1 MIGKSMRLSTN
12 NSVARLHRLLR
23 ASLDQVNRYCPGRRL
38 LVLAGTTAS
47 LGCLLIYLVPVICVY
62 GQNRDSKVYTPVP
75 LAVPEA
81 AALSTPFSRIAK
93 ELGPAVVNI
102 NTEILPHAMIP
113 GNNGGRAE
121 DNGDDD
127 SGQPGEQ
134 SQQGTQDFFRQFF
147 GSGPRANGPRTEEER
162 ALGSGFIVDPHGYIV
177 TNDHV
182 IDKADR
188 IYVKLTTDPPN
199 DQGHRA
205 TVVGFDKD
213 TDLAVIKIDVPYEL
227 PVVKLGNSD
236 AAQVGDSVEAIG
248 SPFDLSQTVT
258 AGIVSAKNRD
268 IELGPGGQFKH
279 YIQTDAAINPGN
291 SGGPL
296 LNMAGQV
303 IGVNTAYFTQANA
316 YVGIGFALPSN
327 TVVDVYNQLIGPKHE
342 VVRGSIGISYQP
354 RISSAVA
361 AVYDASHGVLISSV
375 TPGMAADK
383 AGLKP
388 NDVIISVDGQPID
401 TGNDLVDNLSARRP
415 GTTVT
420 IGFLR
425 AGTKMTT
432 RCTINDRKEIAQA
445 AEADPLRSKG
455 RDRNP
460 SSGQTKLG
468 VSVADLPD
476 GAPSELH
483 GVIILSV
490 IPGSFADEL
499 DPPVSKGVVIEAV
512 NRTPIRTKAE
522 FDRAVSQLKSGDNV
536 VLQIEYPNGTGQTAL
551 TGATLP

>member
-1 MIGKSMRLSTN
+1 MPRSTN
-12 NSVARLHRLLR
+12 NLVASLIHSMRILPNQLSRYCLRRRLIFAAGMTASVA
-23 ASLDQVNRYCPGRRL
+23 
-38 LVLAGTTAS
+38 
-47 LGCLLIYLVPVICVY
+47 CLLIYLIPVLCVY
-62 GQNRDSKVYTPVP
+62 GQTRKLQAYDPVP

-81 AALSTPFSRIAK
+81 ANLSTPFSRIAK
-93 ELGPAVVNI
+93 EVGPAVVNI
-102 NTEILPHAMIP
+102 NTEILPHATR
-113 GNNGGRAE
+113 GNNGGE
-121 DNGDDD
+121 VEENGGDE
-127 SGQPGEQ
+127 SGQPGDQ
-134 SQQGTQDFFRQFF
+134 SQQGMQDFFRQFF
-147 GSGPRANGPRTEEER
+147 GGDPRANGPRTEEER
-162 ALGSGFIVDPHGYIV
+162 ALGSGFIVDSHGYIV
-177 TNDHV
+177 TNNHV

-213 TDLAVIKIDVPYEL
+213 TDLAVIKIDVPFGL

-303 IGVNTAYFTQANA
+303 VGVNTAYFTQANA

-361 AVYDASHGVLISSV
+361 AMYNASHGVLISIVS
-375 TPGMAADK
+375 PGKAADK

-388 NDVIISVDGQPID
+388 NDVIISIDGQAID
-401 TGNDLVDNLSARRP
+401 NANDLVDNLSARRP
-415 GTTVT
+415 GTMVT

-425 AGTKMTT
+425 GGAKMTT
-432 RCTINDRKEIAQA
+432 RCAIDDRAEIEQA
-445 AEADPLRSKG
+445 AGVDPVRPKG
-455 RDRNP
+455 RDQSPNP
-460 SSGQTKLG
+460 GQTKLG
-468 VSVADLPD
+468 VSVSDLPD
-476 GAPSELH
+476 DAPSELH
-483 GVIILSV
+483 GVVILSV
-490 IPGSFADEL
+490 KPGSFADDL
-499 DPPVSKGVVIEAV
+499 DPPVGKGVVIEAV
-512 NRTPIRTKAE
+512 NRTPIKSRAD
-522 FDRAVSQLKSGDNV
+522 FDRVVGQLKSGDNV
-536 VLQIEYPNGTGQTAL
+536 VLQVTYPNSAGQTAL

>member
-1 MIGKSMRLSTN
+1 MRRLTN
-12 NSVARLHRLLR
+12 NLVAYLHHSFR
-23 ASLDQVNRYCPGRRL
+23 ALPNQLSRYCLRRRL
-38 LVLAGTTAS
+38 LVTAGITAS
-47 LGCLLIYLVPVICVY
+47 IGCLLIYLVPVLCVY
-62 GQNRDSKVYTPVP
+62 GQSRKPQAYDPLP
-75 LAVPEA
+75 LAVPQA
-81 AALSTPFSRIAK
+81 ANLSTPFSRIAK
-93 ELGPAVVNI
+93 EVGPAVVNI
-102 NTEILPHAMIP
+102 NTEILPHAATP
-113 GNNGGRAE
+113 GDNGGQAE

-127 SGQPGEQ
+127 SGQPGDQ
-134 SQQGTQDFFRQFF
+134 SQQGMQDFFRQFF
-147 GSGPRANGPRTEEER
+147 GGGPKANSPRTEAER

-213 TDLAVIKIDVPYEL
+213 TDLAVIKVDVPYEL
-227 PVVKLGNSD
+227 PVVTLGNSD

-268 IELGPGGQFKH
+268 IELGAGGQFKH

-303 IGVNTAYFTQANA
+303 IGVNTAYFTRANA

-342 VVRGSIGISYQP
+342 VVRGSIGIFYQP

-361 AVYDASHGVLISSV
+361 AMYNASHGVLIGTVS
-375 TPGMAADK
+375 PGKAADK

-388 NDVIISVDGQPID
+388 NDVIISIDGQAID
-401 TGNDLVDNLSARRP
+401 TANDLVDNLSARRP
-415 GTTVT
+415 GTMVT

-425 AGTKMTT
+425 AGAKMTT
-432 RCTINDRKEIAQA
+432 RCVIDDRTEIAEA
-445 AEADPLRSKG
+445 AGADPVRSKG
-455 RDRNP
+455 RDQNP
-460 SSGQTKLG
+460 NPGQTKLG
-468 VSVADLPD
+468 VSVSDLPD
-476 GAPSELH
+476 DVPGELH
-483 GVIILSV
+483 GVVILSV
-490 IPGSFADEL
+490 KPGSFADEL
-499 DPPVSKGVVIEAV
+499 DPPVGKGIVIEAV
-512 NRTPIRTKAE
+512 NRTPIRNKAD
-522 FDRAVSQLKSGDNV
+522 FDRVVSQLKSGDNV
-536 VLQIEYPNGTGQTAL
+536 VLQVAYPNGAGQTAL

>member
-1 MIGKSMRLSTN
+1 M
-12 NSVARLHRLLR
+12 
-23 ASLDQVNRYCPGRRL
+23 
-38 LVLAGTTAS
+38 TAFA
-47 LGCLLIYLVPVICVY
+47 GCLLIWLVPVLRVY
-62 GQNRDSKVYTPVP
+62 GQNRKSQAYEPVP
-75 LAVPEA
+75 LAVSEGA
-81 AALSTPFSRIAK
+81 NLSTPFSRIAK
-93 ELGPAVVNI
+93 EVGPAVVNI
-102 NTEILPHAMIP
+102 NTEILPHAATP
-113 GNNGGRAE
+113 GNPGGQAE
-121 DNGDDD
+121 ENGDDD
-127 SGQPGEQ
+127 SGQPGSQ
-134 SQQGTQDFFRQFF
+134 SQQGMQDFFRQFF
-147 GSGPRANGPRTEEER
+147 GGGPKANSPRTEEER

-213 TDLAVIKIDVPYEL
+213 TDLAVIKIDVPHEL

-268 IELGPGGQFKH
+268 IEGGPGGQFKH

-296 LNMAGQV
+296 LNMEGQV

-361 AVYDASHGVLISSV
+361 AMYNASHGVLISAV
-375 TPGMAADK
+375 TPGKAADK

-388 NDVIISVDGQPID
+388 NDVIISVDGQAID

-415 GTTVT
+415 GTMVT

-425 AGTKMTT
+425 AGAKMTT
-432 RCTINDRKEIAQA
+432 RCTIDDRKEIAEA
-445 AEADPLRSKG
+445 AGADPVPPKG
-455 RDRNP
+455 RDQSPNP
-460 SSGQTKLG
+460 GQTKLG
-468 VSVADLPD
+468 VSVSDLPD
-476 GAPSELH
+476 DAPSELH
-483 GVIILSV
+483 GVMILSV
-490 IPGSFADEL
+490 KPGSFADEL
-499 DPPVSKGVVIEAV
+499 DPPVGKGVVIEAV
-512 NRTPIRTKAE
+512 NRTPIRSKAE
-522 FDRAVSQLKSGDNV
+522 FDRLVSQLKSGDNV
-536 VLQIEYPNGTGQTAL
+536 VLQIAYPNGGGQATL
-551 TGATLP
+551 TGALLP

>member
-1 MIGKSMRLSTN
+1 MRRLTN
-12 NSVARLHRLLR
+12 NLVAYLHHSFR
-23 ASLDQVNRYCPGRRL
+23 ALSNQLGRYCLRRRL
-38 LVLAGTTAS
+38 LVIVGITAS
-47 LGCLLIYLVPVICVY
+47 IGCLLIYLAPVLCVY
-62 GQNRDSKVYTPVP
+62 GQNRKPQAYDPVP
-75 LAVPEA
+75 LAVPEVA
-81 AALSTPFSRIAK
+81 NLSTPFSRIAK
-93 ELGPAVVNI
+93 EVGPAVVNI
-102 NTEILPHAMIP
+102 NTEILPHAATP
-113 GNNGGRAE
+113 GDNGGQAE

-127 SGQPGEQ
+127 SGQPSDQ
-134 SQQGTQDFFRQFF
+134 SQQGMQNFFRQFF
-147 GSGPRANGPRTEEER
+147 GGGPKANGPRTEEER

-213 TDLAVIKIDVPYEL
+213 TDLAVIKVDVPYEL

-361 AVYDASHGVLISSV
+361 AMYNASHGVLISTVS
-375 TPGMAADK
+375 PGKAADK

-388 NDVIISVDGQPID
+388 NDVIISIDGQAID
-401 TGNDLVDNLSARRP
+401 TANDLVDNLSARRP
-415 GTTVT
+415 GTMVM

-425 AGTKMTT
+425 AGAKMTT
-432 RCTINDRKEIAQA
+432 RCAIDDRKEIAQA
-445 AEADPLRSKG
+445 AGADPVRSKG
-455 RDRNP
+455 RDQNP
-460 SSGQTKLG
+460 NPGQTKLG
-468 VSVADLPD
+468 VSVSDLPD
-476 GAPSELH
+476 DAPSELQ
-483 GVIILSV
+483 GVVILSV
-490 IPGSFADEL
+490 KPGSFADEL
-499 DPPVSKGVVIEAV
+499 DPPVGKGVVIEAV
-512 NRTPIRTKAE
+512 NRTPIRNKAE
-522 FDRAVSQLKSGDNV
+522 FDRVVSQLKSGDNV
-536 VLQIEYPNGTGQTAL
+536 VLQVAYPNGAGQTAL

>member
-1 MIGKSMRLSTN
+1 MRRLTN
-12 NSVARLHRLLR
+12 YLVAHLHHSFRVLPNQLGSYCLR
-23 ASLDQVNRYCPGRRL
+23 RRL
-38 LVLAGTTAS
+38 LVIAGITTAI
-47 LGCLLIYLVPVICVY
+47 GCLLIYLVPVLCVY
-62 GQNRDSKVYTPVP
+62 GQDRKRQPYDPVP
-75 LAVPEA
+75 LAVPEVVN
-81 AALSTPFSRIAK
+81 LSTPFSRIAK
-93 ELGPAVVNI
+93 EVGPAVVNI
-102 NTEILPHAMIP
+102 NTEILPHASTP
-113 GNNGGRAE
+113 GKNGGQAE
-121 DNGDDD
+121 DNGEDD
-127 SGQPGEQ
+127 SGQPGDQ
-134 SQQGTQDFFRQFF
+134 SQQGMQDFFRQFF
-147 GSGPRANGPRTEEER
+147 GGGGPNANGPRTEEER

-236 AAQVGDSVEAIG
+236 AAHVGDSVEAIG

-327 TVVDVYNQLIGPKHE
+327 TVIDVYNQLIGPKHE

-361 AVYDASHGVLISSV
+361 AMYDASHGVLISTV
-375 TPGMAADK
+375 RPGKAADK
-383 AGLKP
+383 AGLRP
-388 NDVIISVDGQPID
+388 NDVIISIDGQAID
-401 TGNDLVDNLSARRP
+401 TANDLVDNLSARRP
-415 GTTVT
+415 GTMVT

-425 AGTKMTT
+425 AGAKMTT
-432 RCTINDRKEIAQA
+432 RCAIDDRAEIAQA
-445 AEADPLRSKG
+445 AGANPARSKG
-455 RDRNP
+455 RGPNP
-460 SSGQTKLG
+460 NPGETKLG
-468 VSVADLPD
+468 VSVSDLPD
-476 GAPSELH
+476 DAPSELH
-483 GVIILSV
+483 GVMILSV
-490 IPGSFADEL
+490 KPGSFADEL
-499 DPPVSKGVVIEAV
+499 DPPVGKGIVIEAV
-512 NRTPIRTKAE
+512 NRTPIRNRAE
-522 FDRAVSQLKSGDNV
+522 FDRVVSQLKSGDNV
-536 VLQIEYPNGTGQTAL
+536 VLQITYPNDAGQTAL